1 MNAPVNSPS
10 TAPPAAPPQDPEA
23 EKLERVEFYA
33 ASVAAWYA
41 TALEF
46 DKTMITLSAAA
57 IGLLGALATTGVTSL
72 ERWETYAFSAAIV
85 SFSIAL
91 GCILSVFRLNQSY
104 LVELAQKRLKA
115 RLSHPH
121 LARLDLAGLIFFGFG
136 ATLTIV
142 VAVSTIQKKLSSP
155 SEAQMSEKAD
165 STKRVPVFD
174 SVNKAL
180 AMHPDFGKSFN
191 GAHQLQPQDP
201 ATAPTQAAAA
211 PASSTPAA
219 PAPGGAAATGSK

>member
-72 ERWETYAFSAAIV
+72 ERWETYAFSAATRGHKPRTFPSRGAGTSKLGV
-85 SFSIAL
+85 S
-91 GCILSVFRLNQSY
+91 
-104 LVELAQKRLKA
+104 
-115 RLSHPH
+115 
-121 LARLDLAGLIFFGFG
+121 
-136 ATLTIV
+136 
-142 VAVSTIQKKLSSP
+142 
-155 SEAQMSEKAD
+155 
-165 STKRVPVFD
+165 VPNV
-174 SVNKAL
+174 
-180 AMHPDFGKSFN
+180 
-191 GAHQLQPQDP
+191 
-201 ATAPTQAAAA
+201 
-211 PASSTPAA
+211 
-219 PAPGGAAATGSK
+219 